1 VLKISERACT
11 QQLTYTLLACT
22 QDLSAQNLRAGIT
35 QKLTYTL
42 LACTQVL
49 SAQDLSAGMH
59 SRADVHF
66 AGMHSRSQC
75 SKSQSGHH
83 SKTDVH
89 FAGMHSSS
97 QCSRSQCRHALK
109 SRRTLCWHALNIS
122 MLKISVRA
130 CTQDLSA
137 QNLSAGMHT
146 KGDRHFAAKLTHYK
160 WFQDKHA
167 WLVNFTLLHRPQ
179 KSAKL
184 GHEERFF

>member
-1 VLKISERACT
+1 MLNLHAVCIHACMRACVCACVCVRVVKGKAMFRHT
-11 QQLTYTLLACT
+11 Q
-22 QDLSAQNLRAGIT
+22 RHR
-35 QKLTYTL
+35 
-42 LACTQVL
+42 
-49 SAQDLSAGMH
+49 AGMH
-59 SRADVHF
+59 SRA
-66 AGMHSRSQC
+66 
-75 SKSQSGHH
+75 
-83 SKTDVH
+83 DVH

>member
-1 VLKISERACT
+1 VLKISVRACT
-11 QQLTYTLLACT
+11 QEPTYTLLACT
-22 QDLSAQNLRAGIT
+22 QDLSAQ
-35 QKLTYTL
+35 
-42 LACTQVL
+42 
-49 SAQDLSAGMH
+49 DLSAGMH
-59 SRADVHF
+59 SRA
-66 AGMHSRSQC
+66 
-75 SKSQSGHH
+75 
-83 SKTDVH
+83 DVH